1 MKVELIAE
9 YYDGLIQGVL
19 SDDGHLFYA
28 FCIHADFPDVG
39 QDRAYW
45 VTSIDDEEER
55 QLRACLS
62 RGTKAFDALLR
73 ARFLHRDGV
82 VLKGEPASWSG
93 RDLCCGS
100 RGDAHARFLRFP
112 AVDVLAGMSSPHAPP
127 TSTSE

>member
-1 MKVELIAE
+1 MKIELITE

-28 FCIHADFPDVG
+28 FCIHADFSDVG

-45 VTSIDDEEER
+45 VTSIDDVEER

-62 RGTKAFDALLR
+62 RGTKPFDALLR
-73 ARFLHRDGV
+73 ARFLHRDGA
-82 VLKGEPASWSG
+82 VLKGEPESRSG
-93 RDLCCGS
+93 KDLRCGS

-112 AVDVLAGMSSPHAPP
+112 SVDVLPRRSR
-127 TSTSE
+127 SEA